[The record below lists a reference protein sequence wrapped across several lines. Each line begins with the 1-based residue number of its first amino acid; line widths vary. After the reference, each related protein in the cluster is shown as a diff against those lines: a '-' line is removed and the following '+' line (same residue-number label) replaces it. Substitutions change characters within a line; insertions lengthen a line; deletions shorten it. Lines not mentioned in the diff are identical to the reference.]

1 MVAVEDVNEQ
11 LVLIERPIE
20 IELVEDAIGLD
31 RCILQSAVSIL
42 QK

>member
-20 IELVEDAIGLD
+20 IEFVQYTLGLD
-31 RCILQSAVSIL
+31 RCIICRIG
-42 QK
+42 KIGHW